1 MYDDD
6 GRSEDIGKSPVRS
19 PFLVDVWSGEG
30 VGEVV
35 GGSLLHKTFS

>member
-35 GGSLLHKTFS
+35 GRSLLQKTFL